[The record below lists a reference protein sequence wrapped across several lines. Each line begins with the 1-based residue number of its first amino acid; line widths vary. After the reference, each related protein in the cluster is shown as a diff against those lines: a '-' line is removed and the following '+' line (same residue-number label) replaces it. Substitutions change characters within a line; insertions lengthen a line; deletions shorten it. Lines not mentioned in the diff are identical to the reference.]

1 MDLKVAAENLLKI
14 ADQIEKEAE
23 QKTIFACES
32 CNHTVTL
39 AEINSIRKSF
49 AEKEAADSGQPVHVS
64 KITVNDK
71 VACGDCGEGC
81 MCYEADEQSS
91 KYWVEAA
98 EEDDLET
105 LDIAEED
112 DTEPPAKEEEESD
125 KDTEET
131 EDKEDTG
138 EEDTGDDDEEELP
151 EDLFEPVDEQDDK
164 KKEEEEEV
172 SDTEE
177 TDEEPAGEGEEETD
191 TEETDV
197 EEVEEEPKPEPK
209 PKKKN
214 KKDSPTDGK
223 ANVNKEP
230 PPKFEKMPKEASDR
244 FWSSVSRYSL

>member
-1 MDLKVAAENLLKI
+1 MDLKVAAENLLKV
-14 ADQIEKEAE
+14 ADLIEKEAE

-39 AEINSIRKSF
+39 AEINATRKSF
-49 AEKEAADSGQPVHVS
+49 AEKEASDTGKPVHVA

-71 VACGDCGEGC
+71 VACGSCGEGA
-81 MCYEADEQSS
+81 MCYEADEVSS

-112 DTEPPAKEEEESD
+112 DTEVPEKEED
-125 KDTEET
+125 KE
-131 EDKEDTG
+131 EDKEDSDT
-138 EEDTGDDDEEELP
+138 EEDKDTDEDTDDEDKELP
-151 EDLFEPVDEQDDK
+151 DDLFEPVDEQDEK
-164 KKEEEEEV
+164 KKEEEEV
-172 SDTEE
+172 IDDTEKE
-177 TDEEPAGEGEEETD
+177 PTDEGDVADEETD
-191 TEETDV
+191 TEETDT
-197 EEVEEEPKPEPK
+197 EEVEEEPKPK
-209 PKKKN
+209 PKKKKT

-244 FWSSVSRYSL
+244 FWSSVSRYSI